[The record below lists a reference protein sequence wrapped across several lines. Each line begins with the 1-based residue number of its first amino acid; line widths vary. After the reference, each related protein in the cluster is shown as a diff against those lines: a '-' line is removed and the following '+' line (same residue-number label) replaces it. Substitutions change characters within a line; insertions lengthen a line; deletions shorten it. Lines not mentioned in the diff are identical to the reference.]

1 MDSTILLCHAAGSS
15 APSDMTSA
23 PVQAPLPETKTFDT
37 FLRVATFQS
46 HEVVPKDF
54 DFSPHDPKEK
64 GDGEGKKRIKGKEAP
79 PPMTKSISCRSVFY

>member
-23 PVQAPLPETKTFDT
+23 PVQAPLPETKTFDI